1 MNDQDWLAFLK
12 WALPQLELRWEGFR
26 KVRGQIRKRIKR
38 RMVDLGLAN
47 LAAYRSRLEGDPGE
61 WRLLD
66 ECCRVTIS
74 RFFRD
79 QAVFDCLGRHVLPEI
94 AARAGTQGRDVNV
107 WSAGCASGEEPYTL
121 KVLWDL
127 ELAYSLSDV
136 AINCVATDIDARM
149 LARAQSACYELSSLR
164 ELPPHL
170 LEQAFIHSGTQYC
183 LKTRHREGVSILKQD
198 VRSEAP
204 AAWFDLILCRN
215 LAFTY
220 FAPRLQ
226 SKILGRMLAQLAPD
240 GYLVLGS
247 HEHLPGE
254 FSTLVALSEFPQILK
269 KTTHSGAAIA
279 KF

>member
-1 MNDQDWLAFLK
+1 MNEQDWLTFLQ
-12 WALPQLELRWEGFR
+12 WALPQLELRWQGFR
-26 KVRGQIRKRIKR
+26 KVRGQICKRITR
-38 RMVDLGLAN
+38 RMVDLGLAG
-47 LAAYRSRLEGDPGE
+47 LAAYRSRLEDDPGE
-61 WRLLD
+61 WQLLD

-79 QAVFDCLGRHVLPEI
+79 PAVFDCLGRHVLPEI
-94 AARAGTQGRDVNV
+94 AARAATQGRDVNI

-121 KVLWDL
+121 KLLWDL
-127 ELAYSLSDV
+127 ELAYSLSNV
-136 AINCVATDIDARM
+136 AINCVATDIDPCM
-149 LARAQSACYELSSLR
+149 LARARSACYELSSLR

-170 LEQAFIHSGTQYC
+170 LQQAFVRSGTQYC
-183 LKTRHREGVSILKQD
+183 LKARHRQRVTILKQD

-204 AAWFDLILCRN
+204 AALFDLILCRN

-226 SKILGRMLAQLAPD
+226 SKILCRILGQLAPN

-254 FSTLVALSEFPQILK
+254 FPTLVALSEFPRIFK
-269 KTTHSGAAIA
+269 KATHSEAAIA
-279 KF
+279 TF